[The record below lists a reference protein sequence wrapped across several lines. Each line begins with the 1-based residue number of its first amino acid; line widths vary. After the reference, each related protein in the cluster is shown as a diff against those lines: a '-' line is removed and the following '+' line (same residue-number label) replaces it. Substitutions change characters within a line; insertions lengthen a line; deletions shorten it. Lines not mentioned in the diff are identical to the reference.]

1 MDTKE
6 LNKLLKDG
14 EGTHIEYK
22 EARSNMPSD
31 LFESVCSLLNKEGG
45 TILLG
50 VDNDGNVTGIDPTML
65 EKIKRDIISSSNNTD
80 VLNPPFTLSPQE
92 TERDNKR
99 ILYLKIA
106 VSSQVHK
113 HRSIIY
119 DRENDSDLR
128 IIDNSR
134 ISEIYFRKRTLF
146 SEGTI
151 YPALRMEDF
160 ELILFDKVRAL
171 IRSRKPDHPWL
182 EEDNHGFL
190 RIANFHKRDY
200 ATGEEGYTL
209 AAALVFGKNEV
220 IHNILPAY
228 KLDAVVR
235 IENLDRW
242 DDRITLRTNLID
254 TYQQLMDFVRKNLPD
269 KFHIEGNQRL
279 DLRELIFREIVAN
292 IIVHREYTNAEVT
305 NFIIYKNKVETT
317 NPNKPHFRGILL
329 LDEFRPFP
337 KNPIISKFFT
347 ELGWAEEIGSG
358 IKNVNKYL
366 PLYVADA
373 MPIFIEDDTFKTIIP
388 LKISSIGDKYSL
400 VLDFLQ
406 LSEDFISQ
414 EIIKELKGIEL
425 HSNLANIEDDDQF
438 LLTLVSSWGQK
449 GTKLQRLRL
458 LPSDELPDF
467 NKWKGLTLVEK
478 GTKLFKKRFIT
489 IIKVLIGVLSP
500 ISLENLLSFMKYRS
514 RSKFS
519 EMYLNPIIKSGLV
532 DRTIPE
538 KPNDPNQ
545 QYIITKK
552 GRLFLGGFS
561 L

>member
-31 LFESVCSLLNKEGG
+31 LFESVCSFLNKEGG

-50 VDNDGNVTGIDPTML
+50 VDNDGNVTGIDPIML
-65 EKIKRDIISSSNNTD
+65 EKIKRDIISASNNTD

-92 TERDNKR
+92 TKRDSER
-99 ILYLKIA
+99 ILYLKIP

-113 HRSIIY
+113 HRGIIY

-128 IIDNSR
+128 ITDNSR

-151 YPALRMEDF
+151 YSALRMEDF

-305 NFIIYKNKVETT
+305 NFIIYKNNVETT

-449 GTKLQRLRL
+449 GTKLQGLRL

-514 RSKFS
+514 RSKFR